1 MYYMYY
7 INRAFFIATE
17 HNRVGG
23 RKVEWYIMQTTMV
36 AVFTFP
42 PSLQTPSPKQYHTH
56 TNQTIPHAL
65 FRIFFIST
73 ECIHTYNG

>member
-1 MYYMYY
+1 MYY

-42 PSLQTPSPKQYHTH
+42 PSFANTLAQPISHTTQTKQYYTPSLEK
-56 TNQTIPHAL
+56 I
-65 FRIFFIST
+65 
-73 ECIHTYNG
+73 